1 MIPQV
6 SPERIEKILH
16 RIRFQFIHPY
26 RVAGMAEP
34 WSMEV
39 EETLKVLTCKGIGAI
54 LTLTEDNL
62 YGDKYLKAG
71 FEYHYEPVNDCEP
84 PTFSAM
90 ERAVEF
96 IDGSLDRG
104 HGVAVHCLEGR
115 GRTGTVLAGWLGLKE
130 NLSPED
136 AINRIYEARVHTIIT
151 PSQRRFIHQFLHGRL
166 KGL

>member
-1 MIPQV
+1 MLIRQV

-16 RIRFQFIHPY
+16 RLRFQYIPPY

-39 EETLKVLTCKGIGAI
+39 EETLKVLAWKGVGAI

-62 YGDKYLKAG
+62 YGDKYLEAG
-71 FEYHYEPVNDCEP
+71 FEYHYEPIDDCEP

-90 ERAVEF
+90 ERAVDF
-96 IDGSLDRG
+96 IDASIYKGL
-104 HGVAVHCLEGR
+104 GVAVHCLEGR

-136 AINRIYEARVHTIIT
+136 AISRIYEARVHTIIT
-151 PSQRRFIHQFLHGRL
+151 PSQREFIKRYLQSKF
-166 KGL
+166 